1 MLKNSTKVSR
11 RVLAASVVAAAA
23 CVSSPAVF
31 AEVICGPTANLPVP
45 QNIDG
50 FYLNLVTGANDS
62 SGADVSGWDVN
73 MYQTGAAA
81 LYFFWPSTPAG
92 NFGGVSV
99 GSVYSALDAGVPV
112 TPASTFS
119 IASGSGG
126 AANFVNW
133 QTANTGKYLGVRFF
147 NEATSSV
154 NYGWIQLDTGAAGG
168 FPATLIQYCYQND
181 GTQIQTGGT
190 VPVELQGFS
199 VD

>member
-1 MLKNSTKVSR
+1 M
-11 RVLAASVVAAAA
+11 
-23 CVSSPAVF
+23 
-31 AEVICGPTANLPVP
+31 
-45 QNIDG
+45 
-50 FYLNLVTGANDS
+50 
-62 SGADVSGWDVN
+62 
-73 MYQTGAAA
+73 
-81 LYFFWPSTPAG
+81 
-92 NFGGVSV
+92 
-99 GSVYSALDAGVPV
+99 
-112 TPASTFS
+112 
-119 IASGSGG
+119 
-126 AANFVNW
+126 NW